1 MPDPAKY
8 DLAFR
13 PASYWEAGD
22 ALTALLVNVKATR
35 RREMI
40 RDFTT
45 GQTAA
50 RITALV
56 EAGEFTGDEEEALRA
71 ALAEIDPSLLEAALS
86 HDDRTSLGGIHPSF
100 MGGEYLPD
108 YLPGEVEIAR
118 IQLKSTTW
126 DVVSVRARRTPKRI
140 SYRVVDEYGAEFL
153 WKPSHSRRP
162 LSLGE
167 MFRLIDGLRYVDSD
181 DHWYEHGFLAAL
193 RGEVP
198 KTIEDDWI
206 AVMADF
212 VTVESD
218 FYPTLGDW
226 YVDEAT
232 EWANRMVSLRRG
244 DTLPQGSR
252 ETSGG
257 RHA

>member
-22 ALTALLVNVKATR
+22 ALTALLINVKGTR

-56 EAGEFTGDEEEALRA
+56 EAGEFTGDEGEALRA
-71 ALAEIDPSLLEAALS
+71 ALAEIDPSLLEATLS

-108 YLPGEVEIAR
+108 YLRGEVEIAR

-126 DVVSVRARRTPKRI
+126 DVISVRARRTPKRVA
-140 SYRVVDEYGAEFL
+140 YRVVDEYNAPFL
-153 WKPSHSRRP
+153 WRPARAHRP
-162 LSLGE
+162 LSLAE
-167 MFRLIDGLRYVDSD
+167 LVHLIDGIRYADSD
-181 DHWYEHGFLAAL
+181 DHWYTHGFMSAL
-193 RGEVP
+193 RGAVPEV
-198 KTIEDDWI
+198 IEDDWI
-206 AVMADF
+206 LEMADF
-212 VTVESD
+212 VTVSSD
-218 FYPTLGDW
+218 FYTDLAGW
-226 YVDEAT
+226 YWDEAT
-232 EWANRMVSLRRG
+232 DWANRMAALQRG
-244 DTLPQGSR
+244 EGAQPSCDVH
-252 ETSGG
+252 GG